1 MCAIVDANVA
11 GRFFSRPPDPDLLP
25 LWNWINDGK
34 SVLVVGGR
42 LLNEL
47 QAIDRAADTIQT
59 WAQAGLVGL
68 VPNEEVE
75 AETASVAGT
84 GLCVSDDEHV
94 IALARASGAR
104 LLCSEDQDLH
114 TDFRNRDLIRD
125 PRGAVY
131 QNASHVHLLGHRQ
144 GCRFTPPRSRRGPRK
159 R

>member
-11 GRFFSRPPDPDLLP
+11 GRFFSKPPDPELLP
-25 LWNWINDGK
+25 LWKWIDDGK
-34 SVLVVGGR
+34 SILVVWGR
-42 LLNEL
+42 LRDEL
-47 QAIDRAADTIQT
+47 EAIGRAAEQIRI

-104 LLCSEDQDLH
+104 LLCSEDQLLH
-114 TDFRNRDLIRD
+114 ADFRNRELISG

-131 QNASHVHLLGHRQ
+131 QNATHAHLLRHRQ
-144 GCRFTPPRSRRGPRK
+144 GCRFKAPADDR
-159 R
+159 